1 MRASLSHFRNP
12 LPSPTLSTPVTAT
25 LPSLSRTKVNSIA
38 SVNPANVSNYRP
50 LPRSQRQGYHPLDTS
65 HPVFGLKQ
73 AEVPS
78 PSHQRRKLL
87 STDHPAF
94 GTRKTLSSS
103 DCFEG
108 PVYVSGFFLSID
120 PNFTI
125 GGKGCMNPNAQITT
139 RDTAGNMAR
148 ARYRCYIEYSGG
160 MKLEALIRTQ
170 VGWMSPRVV
179 YSHIPYVIFLGKGI
193 DLSFPFLF
201 HFTMVSILDEHGDN
215 TGSFLY
221 FSGTPWLGISAG
233 FSRIG
238 GGKLVLNPT
247 KVVDPY
253 REVSDFI
260 GHVHYRQMGFVLVKC
275 LGYLLCFL
283 ACVPATQ
290 RMLQYLL
297 PDPFH
302 RHSERPL

>member
-1 MRASLSHFRNP
+1 MRVASSRLCRPQLSSSSSLS
-12 LPSPTLSTPVTAT
+12 PSPS
-25 LPSLSRTKVNSIA
+25 SRIRANTIA
-38 SVNPANVSNYRP
+38 SVNPANVSTYRP
-50 LPRSQRQGYHPLDTS
+50 PTRSQRRGYQPLDTS
-65 HPVFGLKQ
+65 HPAFGLKQ

-78 PSHQRRKLL
+78 LQRQRRRLL

-94 GTRKTLSSS
+94 GTRTALSSS

-108 PVYVSGFFLSID
+108 PVFVSGFFLSVD

-139 RDTAGNMAR
+139 RDAAGNMAR
-148 ARYRCYIEYSGG
+148 VRYRCYIAYSSGV
-160 MKLEALIRTQ
+160 KLEVLLRTQ
-170 VGWMSPRVV
+170 VGWISPRVV

-193 DLSFPFLF
+193 DVSLPFLF
-201 HFTMVSILDEHGDN
+201 HFTMVSILDERGDN

-221 FSGTPWLGISAG
+221 FSGTPLLGISVG
-233 FSRIG
+233 FSRIR

-247 KVVDPY
+247 KVVDPHH
-253 REVSDFI
+253 EVSDFI
-260 GHVHYRQMGFVLVKC
+260 GHIHYRQIGFVLVKC
-275 LGYLLCFL
+275 LGYLVCFL

-302 RHSERPL
+302 RHSEKPM

>member
-1 MRASLSHFRNP
+1 MRASQLCLSRP
-12 LPSPTLSTPVTAT
+12 LLSSSPSLPSVK
-25 LPSLSRTKVNSIA
+25 TKVTSIA
-38 SVNPANVSNYRP
+38 SVNPANVSSGRP
-50 LPRSQRQGYHPLDTS
+50 LTRSQRRGYRPLDTS
-65 HPVFGLKQ
+65 HPIFGLKQ

-78 PSHQRRKLL
+78 VKQCRTLL

-94 GTRKTLSSS
+94 GTRNTLSSS
-103 DCFEG
+103 NGFDG

-139 RDTAGNMAR
+139 RDAAGNMAR
-148 ARYRCYIEYSGG
+148 ARYRCYIEYGG
-160 MKLEALIRTQ
+160 GVKLEVLVRTQ
-170 VGWMSPRVV
+170 VGWISPRVV
-179 YSHIPYVIFLGKGI
+179 YSHIPYIIFLGKGI
-193 DLSFPFLF
+193 DISLPFLF

-221 FSGTPWLGISAG
+221 FSGTPWLGVSGG
-233 FSRIG
+233 FSHIR
-238 GGKLVLNPT
+238 GGKMTLNPT

-253 REVSDFI
+253 AEVSGFI
-260 GHVHYRQMGFVLVKC
+260 GHVHYRQMGFVFVKC
-275 LGYLLCFL
+275 LGYLICVL

-290 RMLQYLL
+290 AMLQYIL

-302 RHSERPL
+302 RHSEKQM